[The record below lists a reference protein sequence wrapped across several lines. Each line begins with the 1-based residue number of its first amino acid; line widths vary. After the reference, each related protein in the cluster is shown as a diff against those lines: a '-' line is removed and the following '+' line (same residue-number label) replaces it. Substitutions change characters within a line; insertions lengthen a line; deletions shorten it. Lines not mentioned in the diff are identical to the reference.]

1 MIISESKNKLLQFFL
16 LQIKRSK
23 KVPVSEHNINL
34 LKKNSSPSPGFDPST
49 FWLDGYL
56 ALGISSHRV
65 LQLLT
70 VCNFFSFQVCHLYSA
85 KVPEVDCK
93 RPKNHK
99 TLETDHLSGR
109 VLNFLAKRI
118 GNFVTALQSTN
129 AKSKPIET
137 DKYFFFVF
145 LEHCG
150 DWSAGQLPHNSKAK
164 VVGLIPAT
172 WCSI

>member
-1 MIISESKNKLLQFFL
+1 MAICEFQEAPKRSICCLRVKQKYLLTYFKYRLFRLGNKNKFIQFFL
-16 LQIKRSK
+16 LQIEGTQHKFANVKFFVIPGIRS
-23 KVPVSEHNINL
+23 HNL
-34 LKKNSSPSPGFDPST
+34 LTRRLFGIGHFQPPGSS
-49 FWLDGYL
+49 
-56 ALGISSHRV
+56 ASHS
-65 LQLLT
+65 LQF
-70 VCNFFSFQVCHLYSA
+70 FFSFQVCHLNSA

-137 DKYFFFVF
+137 GKYFFFVF
-145 LEHCG
+145 LEYCG
-150 DWSAGQLPHNSKAK
+150 G
-164 VVGLIPAT
+164 
-172 WCSI
+172 